1 MEASIELARAMY
13 IQIGNSSLR
22 RISQIVGR
30 GNRTPMRTYLWTK
43 TLIWV
48 NKWLKSLYTVPLWHV
63 EWYALRKVFMAS
75 HDRPIKRA
83 AGELVS
89 LKRVIGALKE
99 SLKPVSRGPGPIKH
113 IKRKNV
119 DNHLGMIGDVNT
131 MLQDIVKDTVGLE
144 RAMRQGLVCTV

>member
-1 MEASIELARAMY
+1 
-13 IQIGNSSLR
+13 
-22 RISQIVGR
+22 
-30 GNRTPMRTYLWTK
+30 
-43 TLIWV
+43 
-48 NKWLKSLYTVPLWHV
+48 
-63 EWYALRKVFMAS
+63 MAS

-99 SLKPVSRGPGPIKH
+99 SLKPVSRGKLEFILHLGPIKH